1 MHEAMPD
8 RINAARL
15 AGKCARFT
23 GSIPLDRMPRL
34 AQCLA
39 DTGGQAEVEA
49 AFASDAA
56 GRAIVSGRARAAV
69 NLVCQRCLEPTAWT
83 LDAQFVL
90 ALVENETEAAALPAE
105 YEPLLWPDGTG
116 TLAQL
121 VEDELLLVLPVVA
134 RHADAAA
141 CGPAAAALHQ
151 EGEAR
156 RDDNPFAALEK
167 LKRKGSTWD

>member
-1 MHEAMPD
+1 MHEALPD

-15 AGKCARFT
+15 ARECARFT

-34 AQCLA
+34 ARCLA
-39 DTGGQAEVEA
+39 DTGGQAEVEV

-56 GRAIVSGRARAAV
+56 GRATVSGRASADVR
-69 NLVCQRCLEPTAWT
+69 LTCQRCLDPVDWR
-83 LDAQFVL
+83 LDAPFAL
-90 ALVENETEAAALPAE
+90 ALVADDAEAAALPAE
-105 YEPLLWPDGTG
+105 YEPLLWPEGVG

-121 VEDELLLVLPVVA
+121 VEDELLLALPAVA

-141 CGPAAAALHQ
+141 CGPAAGALHD
-151 EGEAR
+151 GATR

-167 LKRKGSTWD
+167 LKRKASTRD